1 MAEQSHTV
9 DYGRMTAIINCMGD
23 GVIATDVSGIIN
35 YMNSSAEQI
44 TGWQQQ
50 EALGR
55 ELTAVFSLFH
65 AETNEPLPL
74 PLQEIMAAGEPMG
87 LMPET
92 MLRCRDGS
100 GKYLSASC
108 ASIRDARGK
117 VSGAVI
123 VFRDITRRKKAE
135 EQLLKAKEAA
145 EAANRAKSEFLAN
158 MSHEIR
164 TPINGIIG
172 MIDLTLL
179 TPLNS
184 EQRDNLL
191 TAKKCADSL
200 LLIINDILDFSK
212 IEAGKMKI
220 EAVPF
225 NLREL
230 LGEIMKTH
238 GVSAQKKGLK
248 LKKRLDASVPVFLI
262 GDPTRLRQVIDNLVN
277 NAIKFTEQGHVTLSV
292 QKTGERDGKVHLQ
305 FAVSDTGI
313 GIERHMMG
321 KLFQSFSQV
330 DSSTTRKFGGTGL
343 GLVISKQLVE
353 KMGGSIWAHSEPGMG
368 STFAFSLPFLPAE
381 KSVLPKEQEPVKLF
395 KVSRPRT
402 ILVVE
407 DDRVNQ
413 EVLAR
418 LLKERGHR
426 VDVADNGLEALAMHA
441 ANAYDLILMDIQMP
455 QMDGI
460 EAAARIRERER
471 GGRHTPIVALTAF
484 ALQGDRE
491 RFLSLGMDEYLPK
504 PIRMEELYAMV
515 DRVLSTGRQAAFRGH
530 VSLNADGELVV
541 TDNKEGAITELAAHL
556 PELEAL
562 LVKLQEACAECDL
575 ERTELYAH
583 KMKELFFTLEAEELK
598 YAMFKIELAA
608 RRGNSNDTAL
618 LLSRF
623 QDLFATYKKVLCNR
637 REGICVF

>member
-1 MAEQSHTV
+1 MAEQAQTA

-23 GVIATDVSGIIN
+23 GVIATDISGTIN

-44 TGWQQQ
+44 TGWQQK

-55 ELTAVFSLFH
+55 ELSAVFSLFH
-65 AETNEPLPL
+65 AETNQPLPL
-74 PLQEIMAAGEPMG
+74 PLKEIMADREPTG

-92 MLRCRDGS
+92 ILRCRDGS
-100 GKYLSASC
+100 KKYLSASC
-108 ASIRDARGK
+108 ASIRDAWGEI
-117 VSGAVI
+117 SGAVI
-123 VFRDITRRKKAE
+123 VFRDITRQKKAE

-179 TPLNS
+179 TPLNR

-238 GVSAQKKGLK
+238 SVSAQKKGLMIK
-248 LKKRLDASVPVFLI
+248 QELDVSVPAFLI
-262 GDPTRLRQVIDNLVN
+262 GDPTRLRQVIDNLLN
-277 NAIKFTEQGHVTLSV
+277 NAIKFTEEGSVTLSV
-292 QKTGERDGKVHLQ
+292 QRTGGRDGKVHLQ
-305 FAVSDTGI
+305 FAVADTGI

-353 KMGGSIWAHSEPGMG
+353 KMGGSIWAHSEPGVG
-368 STFAFSLPFLPAE
+368 STFAFSLPFLLAQE
-381 KSVLPKEQEPVKLF
+381 SILPKEQEPARIYKA
-395 KVSRPRT
+395 SRPRR
-402 ILVVE
+402 ILLVE

-455 QMDGI
+455 KMDGI
-460 EAAARIRERER
+460 EATARIREREK

-491 RFLSLGMDEYLPK
+491 HFLSLGMDEYLPK
-504 PIRMEELYAMV
+504 PVRMEELYDMV
-515 DRVLSTGRQAAFRGH
+515 QHSFQLTKPKSGRGRK
-530 VSLNADGELVV
+530 D
-541 TDNKEGAITELAAHL
+541 
-556 PELEAL
+556 
-562 LVKLQEACAECDL
+562 
-575 ERTELYAH
+575 
-583 KMKELFFTLEAEELK
+583 
-598 YAMFKIELAA
+598 
-608 RRGNSNDTAL
+608 
-618 LLSRF
+618 
-623 QDLFATYKKVLCNR
+623 
-637 REGICVF
+637 

>member
-1 MAEQSHTV
+1 MAEAQAG
-9 DYGRMTAIINCMGD
+9 DYGRMKAIINCLGD
-23 GVIATDVSGIIN
+23 GVIVSDIRGIIN
-35 YMNSSAEQI
+35 YMNSSAELI
-44 TGWQQQ
+44 TGWRQK

-55 ELTAVFSLFH
+55 ELSAVFSLYH
-65 AETNEPLPL
+65 AETNAPLPL
-74 PLQEIMAAGEPMG
+74 PLAEIMAAREPMG
-87 LMPET
+87 LQHGT
-92 MLRCRDGS
+92 MLRCRDGT

-108 ASIRDARGK
+108 ASVRDARGELN
-117 VSGAVI
+117 GAVI
-123 VFRDITRRKKAE
+123 VFRDISRQKKAE
-135 EQLLKAKEAA
+135 EQILKAKEAA

-220 EAVPF
+220 EKVPF
-225 NLREL
+225 SLQEL

-238 GVSAQKKGLK
+238 GVSAKKKGLK
-248 LKKRLDASVPVFLI
+248 LRKQVGMDVPNFLT
-262 GDPTRLRQVIDNLVN
+262 GDPTRLRQVIDNLVH
-277 NAIKFTEQGHVTLSV
+277 NAIKFTQEGYVSLSV
-292 QKTGERDGKVHLQ
+292 HKSGEVNGKVHLQ
-305 FAVSDTGI
+305 FAVTDTGI
-313 GIERHMMG
+313 GIEPQMMG
-321 KLFQSFSQV
+321 KLFRSFSQV

-343 GLVISKQLVE
+343 GLVISRQLVE
-353 KMGGSIWAHSEPGMG
+353 KMGGSIWAHSEPGVG
-368 STFAFSLPFLPAE
+368 STFAFSLPFLPAQE
-381 KSVLPKEQEPVKLF
+381 SSLPTEPAPATRPG
-395 KVSRPRT
+395 VSRPRT

-413 EVLAR
+413 EVVAR

-426 VDVADNGLEALAMHA
+426 VDVAANGTEALAMHA
-441 ANAYDLILMDIQMP
+441 TKAYDLILMDIQMP
-455 QMDGI
+455 RMDGI
-460 EAAARIRERER
+460 EAAARIREREK

-504 PIRMEELYAMV
+504 PVRMEELYEMV
-515 DRVLSTGRQAAFRGH
+515 DKVLSAGRQAAFRGRVH
-530 VSLNADGELVV
+530 LNADGELVV
-541 TDNKEGAITELAAHL
+541 TEQEAGENTELAAHL

-562 LVKLQEACAECDL
+562 LAELQAACAVCDL

-583 KMKELFFTLEAEELK
+583 KMKDLFFAVDAEELK

-608 RRGNSNDTAL
+608 RRGNSKEIDT

-623 QDLFATYKKVLCNR
+623 QDLFATYKKVLDNR
-637 REGICVF
+637 GEGA